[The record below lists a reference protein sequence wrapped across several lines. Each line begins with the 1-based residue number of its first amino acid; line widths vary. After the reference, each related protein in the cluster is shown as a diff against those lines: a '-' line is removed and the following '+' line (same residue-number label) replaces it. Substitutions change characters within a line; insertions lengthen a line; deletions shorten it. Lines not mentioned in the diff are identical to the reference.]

1 MTKLSNFENN
11 KPLNYVWKINILH
24 QEKACRTWKY
34 DTVISSG
41 QGLLACARLCC
52 RHHIVFVTVQLSLLY
67 KVQMYTFYWNWQL
80 KKFKRPR
87 FCWYFQ
93 KFVTSSLYFD
103 LIVVVAEKLRNC
115 NFQWPGFVC
124 ICNIICPCSVYQEFG
139 TLNSS
144 LHFGQV
150 FLLGVVID

>member
-1 MTKLSNFENN
+1 MCKTLLQTSYSICHCAIESPLQSSDVHILRKL
-11 KPLNYVWKINILH
+11 
-24 QEKACRTWKY
+24 
-34 DTVISSG
+34 TVE
-41 QGLLACARLCC
+41 
-52 RHHIVFVTVQLSLLY
+52 
-67 KVQMYTFYWNWQL
+67 
-80 KKFKRPR
+80 KKFRRPR

-124 ICNIICPCSVYQEFG
+124 PCSVYQEFA

-150 FLLGVVID
+150 FLLGVVTD

>member
-1 MTKLSNFENN
+1 MLSNFENN

-24 QEKACRTWKY
+24 QEKACRTWKC
-34 DTVISSG
+34 DTVIGSG
-41 QGLLACARLCC
+41 QGLLACATLCC
-52 RHHIVFVTVQLSLLY
+52 RHHIVFVTEQLSFPY
-67 KVQMYTFYWNWQL
+67 KVPMYTHFTEIDSW
-80 KKFKRPR
+80 KKFRRPR

-93 KFVTSSLYFD
+93 KFVTSFE

-124 ICNIICPCSVYQEFG
+124 ICNIICPWSVYQQFA
-139 TLNSS
+139 TSNSS